1 MSIVIVYADTSVLNR
16 KGKENILM
24 KKFLMVAVALTVVIL
39 GSLPVVAQQ
48 APADTITVVGTGSA
62 SGSPDIANTE
72 IGVETFNTDLGT
84 AFSENNATMEAV
96 IDALVEAGV
105 AREDIRTANLSI
117 FVDRSEARSGPA
129 SQGAS
134 NEPMFRVNNQV
145 RVTIRDTSLIADV
158 LDAAINAGANNIFG
172 LNFGIDNRDSLESDA
187 RADAMDDARA
197 RAAELAS
204 LAGVELGDVV
214 SIVESGSG
222 ASPFEVANMSVGM
235 GGGGAPIEPGQLSVS
250 VTLQV
255 TFAINR

>member
-1 MSIVIVYADTSVLNR
+1 
-16 KGKENILM
+16 M
-24 KKFLMVAVALTVVIL
+24 KKFLIVAVVLAVVVL
-39 GSLPVVAQQ
+39 GSLPVAAQQ
-48 APADTITVVGTGSA
+48 TPADTITVVGHGSA

-105 AREDIRTANLSI
+105 AREDIRTANLNI
-117 FVDRSEARSGPA
+117 FVDRSPGPA

-134 NEPMFRVNNQV
+134 NGPMFRVNNQV

-172 LNFGIDNRDSLESDA
+172 LNFGIDSRDALESDA
-187 RADAMDDARA
+187 RADAMEDARA

-204 LAGVELGDVV
+204 LAGVELGDVI
-214 SIVESGSG
+214 SIVESGG
-222 ASPFEVANMSVGM
+222 GFSPFEVTNRSVGM

-250 VTLQV
+250 VSLQV